1 MAKTINV
8 GLIGHQFMG
17 KMHSNAWRQV
27 SRFFDL
33 PMELN
38 LKVLCGKDTRANLEK
53 AAAKFGWE
61 EVEMDWRKLVARPD
75 IDVIDICTSNTLH
88 APIALA
94 AAKAKKHILCEK
106 PMAMTVAE
114 AKQMLAAAEKNK
126 IKHMVNFSYRGTPA
140 IALAKQFIEEGRLG
154 TIYHWRST
162 YLQDWIVD
170 PKFPLVWRLEKK
182 LAGSG
187 ALGDLAAHSVD
198 LARFLVGEISEV
210 VGNFKTF
217 IKERPLLASV
227 TGDLAAA
234 AAKKMG
240 KVTVDDAA
248 GFLANFAN
256 GAMGTFEATRF
267 APGRRNHNTFEI
279 NGSKGSLRFC
289 FEQMNELEFFDNTQP
304 RVTQGFTKLLTT
316 DQGPHPYVAAWW
328 PAGHGLGY
336 EHTFIHMV
344 YNFVQSLA
352 SRKNPSPNFYD
363 GVRNQMILEAVEK
376 SVKSRSWV
384 KIPAGK

>member
-33 PMELN
+33 PVELN

-114 AKQMLAAAEKNK
+114 AKGMLAAAEKAK

-140 IALAKQFIEEGRLG
+140 VALAKQFIDEGRLG

-210 VGNFKTF
+210 IGNFKTF

-234 AAKKMG
+234 GAKKTG

-248 GFLANFAN
+248 SFLVNFAN

-304 RVTQGFTKLLTT
+304 RVTQGFTKLLAT
-316 DQGPHPYVAAWW
+316 DQGAHPYVAAWW

-344 YNFVQSLA
+344 YNFVQALA
-352 SRKNPSPNFYD
+352 SRKNPSPNFLD

-384 KIPAGK
+384 KLPAGK